1 MCGSSFAASYCCCA
15 ARHRCAGTAR
25 RTVPQRPPHR
35 RTVTQDGIVTLMI
48 IMSNVRH
55 CANVTVNR
63 HSSRP
68 GAGRS
73 TVTDIRIEY
82 SADAAHRGT
91 GTLPH
96 LQNIMIPLFANV
108 GVRVG
113 GTDILVRAR

>member
-1 MCGSSFAASYCCCA
+1 M
-15 ARHRCAGTAR
+15 
-25 RTVPQRPPHR
+25 
-35 RTVTQDGIVTLMI
+35 TLMII